1 MLRYV
6 QYQLRH
12 FLEVKELFYQYL
24 FPIWLRRLNITR
36 DEISEKLIELEPLF
50 DKNVLRKFL
59 LRHGKYCL
67 VCENHEGKV
76 VAVSL
81 NSYLSKKEFQEEFIV
96 WPKTFLLENTEENAA
111 TMYAK
116 SLINL
121 YGDGSVSRRCDG
133 NILYF
138 HSTITHPTYRH
149 KRISNTLSLEATK
162 FALENDLIVSESMI
176 PTSMMQPEVVE
187 DRLNKI
193 GWEESKDVNVELLNC
208 VESCGFLC
216 QVFVVKGSAFCQ
228 KSKLWSLIYS
238 VEMFY
243 IVRKAY
249 EEMFHFV
256 KPDIHSFFIL

>member
-50 DKNVLRKFL
+50 DKNFLRTFL
-59 LRHGKYCL
+59 SRHGKYCL

-116 SLINL
+116 SLLNL
-121 YGDGSVSRRCDG
+121 YGDGSVCRRCDG

-149 KRISNTLSLEATK
+149 KGILSNLSTESTK
-162 FALENDLIVSESMI
+162 FAYENDLIVSESMI
-176 PTSMMQPEVVE
+176 PTSMIQPEEVKG
-187 DRLNKI
+187 RFNKF
-193 GWEESKDVNVELLNC
+193 GWEEGNDANVELLNC

-216 QVFVVKGSAFCQ
+216 QIFVTKGSDVCQ
-228 KSKLWSLIYS
+228 KSKL
-238 VEMFY
+238 
-243 IVRKAY
+243 
-249 EEMFHFV
+249 
-256 KPDIHSFFIL
+256 